1 MGLQAYIR
9 LIEMVTLFKYLGKI
23 LMVGNKDCLAMMINL
38 KKLRK
43 SWSQLTRILGRE
55 GVNLRVSM
63 IFFNVVVQVV
73 LLLGSETWVITP

>member
-63 IFFNVVVQVV
+63 IFFKVVVQVV